1 MSMREY
7 ALVQFANFLKQ
18 KPSDPMPFNMEK
30 SIFNCTVRETRLK
43 GEIPAWENKMFKERY
58 KMKFLNIKYNLEH
71 SDLVQRILSKEVKT
85 TTIGGLTATG
95 LNPVG
100 LAAQA
105 IRERH
110 EYHARKLMSAKK
122 LEDDKNFEGMF
133 TCGKCKS
140 KRTTY
145 FQMQTRSADEP
156 MTTFVTCLD
165 CNKRWKC

>member
-7 ALVQFANFLKQ
+7 AKSQFATFLNQ
-18 KPSDPMPFNMEK
+18 KSTDPMPYNMEK
-30 SIFNCTVRETRLK
+30 SVFNWTVRETRLK
-43 GEIPAWENKMFKERY
+43 GEIPSWENNMFKERY
-58 KMKFLNIKYNLEH
+58 KTKLLNIKYNLKH

-85 TTIGGLTATG
+85 ITIAGLSAVG

-100 LAAQA
+100 VAAQA

-110 EYHARKLMSAKK
+110 EYHARKLMTTKK
-122 LEDDKNFEGMF
+122 LEDEKDFEGLF

-140 KRTTY
+140 KKTTY
-145 FQMQTRSADEP
+145 YQMQTRSADEP
-156 MTTFVTCLD
+156 MTTFVTCLN